1 MNPSIC
7 LSSCLRV
14 RFFCYRDLR
23 FYQND
28 AATAAVQ
35 IKEEEKN
42 RNAEQKRRGTTLT
55 KVVSSLSPSPTH
67 QGLQHWRRA
76 MQPVVVLHAA
86 TTRTTLTKVSTISN
100 SPTSPALA
108 SSYAASSCEQV
119 GRICGE
125 LEGVVV
131 KDRGIVRVGVTNSHE
146 WPPHGPPRAPLAP
159 TWGLVGGHRA
169 PQPP

>member
-1 MNPSIC
+1 MFV
-7 LSSCLRV
+7 SSV
-14 RFFCYRDLR
+14 RDLR

-76 MQPVVVLHAA
+76 MQPVVV
-86 TTRTTLTKVSTISN
+86 
-100 SPTSPALA
+100 
-108 SSYAASSCEQV
+108 SSARRQDLWEAGGV
-119 GRICGE
+119 AI
-125 LEGVVV
+125 EGVAV
-131 KDRGIVRVGVTNSHE
+131 E
-146 WPPHGPPRAPLAP
+146 
-159 TWGLVGGHRA
+159 GG
-169 PQPP
+169 

>member
-1 MNPSIC
+1 MLPAAKLLRCIITAILRSVFLPVCVFVSSVIVIFVSIKRR
-7 LSSCLRV
+7 SDSHGAKR
-14 RFFCYRDLR
+14 RE
-23 FYQND
+23 
-28 AATAAVQ
+28 
-35 IKEEEKN
+35 KEEKSRKEEK
-42 RNAEQKRRGTTLT
+42 KRRGTTLT

-125 LEGVVV
+125 LEGW
-131 KDRGIVRVGVTNSHE
+131 RSRE
-146 WPPHGPPRAPLAP
+146 WWSRIEAL
-159 TWGLVGGHRA
+159 
-169 PQPP
+169 